1 MSNEERLDIMAD
13 NSGIMDVLKEGV
25 TVAYYDLEFC
35 NERTTHHNVP
45 VAIGVSYRKGGR
57 EVGSLH
63 TLIWCGNEYELW
75 EEHLLRIGYEEKK
88 LQRYGKPM
96 EEVTGDLFAAHEK
109 YSPRFYI
116 SLGRQDEELL
126 KRFITRSLDEW
137 DFYDA
142 VRFLP
147 GRLSLK
153 YDISLERYAYI
164 CGIPFTHKFRP
175 LDDARCLGE
184 VFDRVINGSV
194 IEVRRKEVEAE
205 YDKKMFVSQYKNKRQ
220 AYEYLLGL
228 ESLTPGQREKML
240 GYEAYLKGKREKY
253 LACGGD

>member
-1 MSNEERLDIMAD
+1 M
-13 NSGIMDVLKEGV
+13 
-25 TVAYYDLEFC
+25 
-35 NERTTHHNVP
+35 
-45 VAIGVSYRKGGR
+45 
-57 EVGSLH
+57 
-63 TLIWCGNEYELW
+63 
-75 EEHLLRIGYEEKK
+75 
-88 LQRYGKPM
+88 
-96 EEVTGDLFAAHEK
+96 
-109 YSPRFYI
+109 
-116 SLGRQDEELL
+116 